1 MGHVIKLTGFRE
13 AGLFMNDR
21 YIKFIS
27 MEGILLIVDT
37 KRFIERVKKR
47 VRIQREF
54 LEELYRAFLPK
65 ELFKPEEKKE
75 II

>member
-1 MGHVIKLTGFRE
+1 M
-13 AGLFMNDR
+13 
-21 YIKFIS
+21 
-27 MEGILLIVDT
+27 DT
-37 KRFIERVKKR
+37 KRFIEKVKKR